1 MPVPYLRR
9 LTGKERSQKANR
21 QLAFF
26 LAFIAGA
33 VNAGGYLAVRQ
44 YTSHMTGIVS
54 AMADNLSLGR
64 IGLVAAGFSA
74 LLSFLAGAAC
84 TALLVNW
91 GRRRGMQSEYA
102 LPLLF
107 EAALLLAFGLMGSH
121 LQQNRWHFVSV
132 TVSLLC
138 FTMGLQNAIITKVSK
153 AEIRTTHMTGVITDI
168 GIELGKLVYWN
179 RSQNHPKELD
189 VHADLGKL
197 WLLMSLVG
205 LFFLGGL
212 LGALG
217 FKHVGYLTT
226 LPLALLLLI
235 LAAVPVAD
243 DLFRSEP
250 AH

>member
-21 QLAFF
+21 QLALF

-44 YTSHMTGIVS
+44 YTSHMTGVIA
-54 AMADNLSLGR
+54 AMADHLSLGE
-64 IGLVAAGFSA
+64 IALAAAGLSA

-102 LPLLF
+102 LPLLL
-107 EAALLLAFGLMGSH
+107 EAALLLTFGLMGVHLRQSH
-121 LQQNRWHFVSV
+121 SHFVFA

-138 FTMGLQNAIITKVSK
+138 FTMGLQNAIITKISK
-153 AEIRTTHMTGVITDI
+153 AEIRTTHMTGVVTDI

-179 RSQNHPKELD
+179 RAQGHPKELD

-212 LGALG
+212 SGTLG
-217 FKHVGYLTT
+217 FKHVGYWTT
-226 LPLALLLLI
+226 LPLAILLLI
-235 LAAVPVAD
+235 MAAVPVTD
-243 DLFRSEP
+243 DLFRTEQ
-250 AH
+250 AD